1 MHYDSVVR
9 RVVVVILDGLR
20 PDAIQRFNLETL
32 HRVMASGAWTLR
44 GTTVAPSVTTAAVT
58 SLMTGVSPG
67 IHGLAGDHLFIP
79 RAKQHLTPLPRQLAT
94 RGLPSSGFMG
104 QVPAIFRGVAARVG
118 RRLGLDTLRL
128 AGDGAAQ
135 VLNAARPTLASQRSG
150 LILLHWADA
159 DRAGHDHGWMSPAYA
174 DGCRRMD
181 DALAELVALADDSET
196 LIVGLADHGGG
207 GRKPNDHE
215 SDHALDRT
223 IPIVLFGANVV
234 PRGLGPARLLD
245 VPPTILS
252 ALGVDI
258 PHTYEGRVLW
268 EAFAAD
274 ERLAAAV
281 VA

>member
-1 MHYDSVVR
+1 MHYDPVVR

-20 PDAIQRFNLETL
+20 PDAIQRFQLETL
-32 HRVMASGAWTLR
+32 HRLITCGAWTLR

-58 SLMTGVSPG
+58 SLMTGVSPAT
-67 IHGLAGDHLFIP
+67 HGLAGDHLFIP

-94 RGLPSSGFMG
+94 CGLPSAGFMG

-128 AGDGAAQ
+128 AGKGAAE
-135 VLNAARPTLASQRSG
+135 VLVSAEPTLDTQRTG

-159 DRAGHDHGWMSPAYA
+159 DRAGHDSGWMSPEYA
-174 DGCRRMD
+174 DGCRQLD
-181 DALAELVALADDSET
+181 SALDRLNGIADDGET
-196 LIVGLADHGGG
+196 LFVGLADHGGG
-207 GRKPNDHE
+207 GRVPNDHE

-223 IPIVLFGANVV
+223 IPILLWGAGVV
-234 PRGLGPARLLD
+234 QRQLGPATLLD
-245 VPPTILS
+245 VPPTILT
-252 ALGVDI
+252 ALGVGVPD
-258 PHTYEGRVLW
+258 TYEGRILW

-274 ERLAAAV
+274 EHPVAV

>member
-1 MHYDSVVR
+1 MHYDPAVR
-9 RVVVVILDGLR
+9 RVVAVILDGLR
-20 PDAIQRFNLETL
+20 PDAIQRFNLDSI
-32 HRVMASGAWTLR
+32 HRLMSRGAWTLH

-58 SLMTGVSPG
+58 SLMTGVSPAS
-67 IHGLAGDHLFIP
+67 HGLAGDHLFIP
-79 RAKQHLTPLPRQLAT
+79 RAKNHLTPLPRQLST
-94 RGLPSSGFMG
+94 HGLPSSGFMG

-128 AGDGAAQ
+128 AGNCAAE
-135 VLNAARPTLASQRSG
+135 VLEAAGPTLATQRTG

-174 DGCRRMD
+174 DGCRQL
-181 DALAELVALADDSET
+181 DAALEELVSIADDSET

-223 IPIVLFGANVV
+223 IPIFLYGANVV
-234 PRGLGPARLLD
+234 PRPLGPAKLLD
-245 VPPTILS
+245 VSPTILS
-252 ALGVDI
+252 ALGVTV
-258 PHTYEGRVLW
+258 PATYEGRILW
-268 EAFAAD
+268 EAFATP
-274 ERLAAAV
+274 EAV